1 MAAMLKALPREGS
14 RLKILTLQGDEAKHA
29 AALAYVR
36 EAGVTVKMET
46 IDLDDTYNGDDNHD
60 HYDDDTENYQD
71 IPSSEDQMFD
81 PYLYSC
87 G

>member
-1 MAAMLKALPREGS
+1 
-14 RLKILTLQGDEAKHA
+14 
-29 AALAYVR
+29 
-36 EAGVTVKMET
+36 MET

-71 IPSSEDQMFD
+71 IPNSEDQEMFD
-81 PYLYSC
+81 PYLYRS

>member
-1 MAAMLKALPREGS
+1 MKQ
-14 RLKILTLQGDEAKHA
+14 TLQGDEAKHA